1 MNKLK
6 TLVVPLSATLLIACG
21 GGGDGGTAPFQD
33 GGKGTSPFGGGAG
46 TSFQDGAGTSPFG
59 SGSGGSVSQ
68 AGDGPRPAAD
78 PTVVVSAAAVYGE
91 VFSADTGAAVNG
103 ATVAF
108 GTVSLSTDASGFFSQ
123 ATYSPTNRL
132 VQRASM
138 TGFEDVYLPTT
149 VLAAI
154 SSVSQFKLT
163 LGGNASP
170 LAGPG
175 GVVSE
180 SSGPGRVS
188 FPPNS
193 LQDAAGL
200 PSANA
205 VAVRF
210 TSVGLGSDSYLLSG
224 DYTSS
229 TNEPLEA
236 FGAAVLSN
244 AGNLQIDP
252 TIAAVVRI
260 PVSTRTAS
268 PPTSAN
274 LYYLD
279 PATATWVQEGTANL
293 VANDPAGAYYEGSV
307 TRFAQWMV
315 GQPLVSPVMVRGCV
329 QDDAGVLVPNVRMVA
344 EGVSYSGL
352 AYVYTDST
360 GHFAA
365 PVKVHSDLIV
375 SGRRGAV
382 LTNAASTKTETSD
395 VTLGACLTLPSSN
408 AATVRL
414 TWGASPRDIDSHLLV
429 PGGAH
434 VYYPDS
440 QRGSLDAEP
449 FANLDVDD
457 TTSFGPE
464 MTTIRRPKTGIYRF
478 YLHNF
483 SGESNPGMTQSPTRV
498 ELSYLGR
505 TVVFS
510 PPTGEGAN
518 RYWHV
523 FDIEVGANCSMT
535 LYRYNRFRPDQPA
548 NPNVSTAGAACVP

>member
-6 TLVVPLSATLLIACG
+6 TLVVPLSAILLVACG
-21 GGGDGGTAPFQD
+21 GGGDGGTAPFQ
-33 GGKGTSPFGGGAG
+33 GSGSGTSP
-46 TSFQDGAGTSPFG
+46 FQDGAGTSPFG
-59 SGSGGSVSQ
+59 GAGSGGSVGQ
-68 AGDGPRPAAD
+68 PGDGPRPAAD

-91 VFSADTGAAVNG
+91 VFSAGTGAAVNG

-108 GTVSLSTDASGFFSQ
+108 GTVSLSTDASGFFAQ
-123 ATYSPTNRL
+123 GTYPPTNRL

-149 VLAAI
+149 VLTGI

-163 LGGNASP
+163 LGGNATA

-180 SSGPGRVS
+180 PSGPGRVS

-205 VAVRF
+205 VSVRF

-252 TIAAVVRI
+252 TLPAVLRI
-260 PVSTRTAS
+260 PVSTRTAATA
-268 PPTSAN
+268 TSAN

-329 QDDAGVLVPNVRMVA
+329 QDDTGSPVPNVRMVA

-365 PVKVHSDLIV
+365 PVKTNSQLLV

-382 LTNAASTKTETSD
+382 LTNAASASTVTSD

-414 TWGASPRDIDSHLLV
+414 TWGANPRDIDSHLLV

-434 VYYPDS
+434 VYYANK
-440 QRGSLDAEP
+440 GSLGVEP
-449 FANLDVDD
+449 FASLDVDD
-457 TTSFGPE
+457 VTSFGPE
-464 MTTIRRPKTGIYRF
+464 ITTIRRPKVGIYRF

-483 SGESNPGMTQSPTRV
+483 SGTLNPGMAQSPTRV

-505 TVVFS
+505 TVAFS
-510 PPTGEGAN
+510 PPAGEGAN
-518 RYWHV
+518 LYWHL
-523 FDIEVGANCSMT
+523 FDVEIGANCSMT
-535 LYRYNRFRPDQPA
+535 LYRYNRFRPDEPA
-548 NPNVSTAGAACVP
+548 NPNGAAAGQFCVPG